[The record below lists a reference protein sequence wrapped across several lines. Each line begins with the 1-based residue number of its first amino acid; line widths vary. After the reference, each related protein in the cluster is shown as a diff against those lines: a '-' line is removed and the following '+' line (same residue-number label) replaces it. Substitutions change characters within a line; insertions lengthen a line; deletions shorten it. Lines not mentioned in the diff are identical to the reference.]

1 MTGSTENAM
10 DDYRY
15 HMPTEVHFAPGAIGR
30 LGSEAARFGQ
40 RAFVVTGRHSARES
54 GALDAARRSL
64 KEASLEAIIFDRV
77 EENPS
82 DRTVAE
88 GARMARQE
96 NCDVVVALGGGSP
109 MDAAKGIAILLVMD
123 GELARYYGGGK
134 VGRPVMPVV
143 AVPTTAGTGSEVT
156 PYAVFVDS
164 GKNLKCSVASPY
176 IFPRS
181 ALLDP
186 RLTLSMPPE
195 ITANTGIDALTHAL
209 EGFTSV
215 KAQPISDRL
224 ALEAVS
230 LINEYLPAAVVRGDE
245 LEPRSRLL
253 HASMLAGMVIAQTG
267 TTLIH
272 GMGYAPTTH
281 YGIAHGLA
289 NGVLMDQVVT
299 FNSEQDPERYAALAS
314 ALGREADPAAAPR
327 EAAEGLRALRQRVGM
342 PGRLRDLGVREEDLE
357 VFARQTMGHSR
368 NLENNA
374 RQVTVEN
381 VLEIYRNS
389 Y

>member
-1 MTGSTENAM
+1 M

-15 HMPTEVHFAPGAIGR
+15 SMPTEVHFAPGAIGR
-30 LGSEAARFGQ
+30 LGRQAASFG
-40 RAFVVTGRHSARES
+40 RKALLVTGRRSARES
-54 GALDAARRSL
+54 GALDAALGSL
-64 KEASLEAIIFDRV
+64 KEAGLETVVFDRV

-88 GARMARQE
+88 GAQMARE
-96 NCDVVVALGGGSP
+96 GACDVIVALGGGSP
-109 MDAAKGIAILLVMD
+109 MDAAKGMAILMVLD
-123 GELARYYGGGK
+123 GELAQYYGGSK
-134 VGRPVMPVV
+134 VGRPVTPVV

-164 GKNLKCSVASPY
+164 ASNRKCSTASPH
-176 IFPRS
+176 IFPRV

-186 RLTLSMPPE
+186 GLTMSMPPE

-224 ALEAVS
+224 ALESIA
-230 LINEYLPAAVVRGDE
+230 LIDRYLPAAVSRGDE
-245 LEPRSRLL
+245 PEPRAQLL

-272 GMGYAPTTH
+272 GMGYAPTTQ
-281 YGIAHGLA
+281 YGIPHGLA
-289 NGVLMDQVVT
+289 NGVLMDRVVA
-299 FNSEQDPERYAALAS
+299 FNGEQDPERYVQLAA
-314 ALGREADPAAAPR
+314 ALGREADPDGAPGAAA
-327 EAAEGLRALRQRVGM
+327 EALRDLRERVGM

-374 RQVTVEN
+374 RGTTLEN
-381 VLEIYRNS
+381 ILDIYKFS

>member
-1 MTGSTENAM
+1 M
-10 DDYRY
+10 DDYRFF
-15 HMPTEVHFAPGAIGR
+15 MPTEVHFAPGAIGR
-30 LGSEAARFGQ
+30 VGRETARFGR
-40 RAFVVTGRHSARES
+40 RALLVTGQHSSKAS
-54 GALDAARRSL
+54 GALDAAAGSL
-64 KEASLEAIIFDRV
+64 KEAGLEVIVFDRV

-82 DRTVAE
+82 DRTVTD
-88 GARMARQE
+88 GTLMAREGQ
-96 NCDVVVALGGGSP
+96 CDVIVALGGGSP
-109 MDAAKGIAILLVMD
+109 MDAAKGMAILCAL
-123 GELARYYGGGK
+123 GGQLPEYYGGGK
-134 VGRPVMPVV
+134 VDRPVLPVV

-164 GKNLKCSVASPY
+164 GKNLKCSVASPH
-176 IFPRS
+176 IFPMV

-186 RLTLSMPPE
+186 ELTVSMSPE

-224 ALEAVS
+224 ALEAIS
-230 LINEYLPAAVVRGDE
+230 QINRYLPAAVSRGDD
-245 LEPRSRLL
+245 LEPRARLL

-289 NGVLMDQVVT
+289 NGVLMDRVVA
-299 FNSEQDPERYAALAS
+299 FNGQQDPERYAALAA
-314 ALGREADPAAAPR
+314 ALGREGDPASAPG
-327 EAAEGLRALRQRVGM
+327 EAVEGLGVLREQVGM
-342 PGRLRDLGVREEDLE
+342 PGRLQDLGVTEEDLE
-357 VFARQTMGHSR
+357 PFARQTMVHGR

-374 RQVTVEN
+374 RQATLDDI
-381 VLEIYRNS
+381 LEIYRRS

>member
-1 MTGSTENAM
+1 MK
-10 DDYRY
+10 DYRFF
-15 HMPTEVHFAPGAIGR
+15 MPTEVHFAPGAIGR
-30 LGSEAARFGQ
+30 LGGEAARFGR
-40 RAFVVTGRHSARES
+40 RAFLVTGRHSARAS
-54 GALDAARRSL
+54 GALDAALRSL
-64 KEASLEAIIFDRV
+64 KEAGLEAIVFDRV

-88 GARMARQE
+88 GARMARE
-96 NCDVVVALGGGSP
+96 GGCDVVVALGGGSP
-109 MDAAKGIAILLVMD
+109 MDAAKGIAMLMVLD
-123 GELARYYGGGK
+123 GDLSQYYGGGK
-134 VGRPVMPVV
+134 VDRPVRPVV

-164 GKNLKCSVASPY
+164 GKNLKCSVASPH

-186 RLTLSMPPE
+186 ELTMSMPPE

-224 ALEAVS
+224 ALEAIS
-230 LINEYLPAAVVRGDE
+230 QINQYLPAAVSHGDE
-245 LEPRSRLL
+245 LEPRARLL

-289 NGVLMDQVVT
+289 NGVLMDQVVA
-299 FNSEQDPERYAALAS
+299 FNGEQDPERYETLAS
-314 ALGREADPAAAPR
+314 ALGRKADPASAPR
-327 EAAEGLRALRQRVGM
+327 EAAEGLRALRERVGM

-357 VFARQTMGHSR
+357 IFARQTMGHSR

-374 RQVTVEN
+374 RQATLKN
-381 VLEIYRNS
+381 ILEIYKNS

>member
-1 MTGSTENAM
+1 MN
-10 DDYRY
+10 DYRFF
-15 HMPTEVHFAPGAIGR
+15 MPTEVFFGPGTLDQVGQ
-30 LGSEAARFGQ
+30 EAARFGR
-40 RAFVVTGRHSARES
+40 RAFLVTGRQSSKKS
-54 GALDAARRSL
+54 GALDTAVGSLQAAG
-64 KEASLEAIIFDRV
+64 LEVIVFDRV

-88 GARMARQE
+88 GARMAREGQ
-96 NCDVVVALGGGSP
+96 CDVIVALGGGSP
-109 MDAAKGIAILLVMD
+109 MDAAKGMAILCAL
-123 GELARYYGGGK
+123 GGKLSGYYGGGK
-134 VGRPVMPVV
+134 VGGSVLPVI

-164 GKNLKCSVASPY
+164 EKNLKRSVASPH

-186 RLTLSMPPE
+186 QLTVSMSPE

-224 ALEAVS
+224 ALEAIS
-230 LINEYLPAAVVRGDE
+230 QIHQYLPGAVSHGDE
-245 LEPRSRLL
+245 LEPRARLL

-289 NGVLMDQVVT
+289 NGVLMDQVAA
-299 FNSEQDPERYAALAS
+299 FNGEQEPERYAALAV
-314 ALGREADPAAAPR
+314 ALGRKADPASAPQ
-327 EAAEGLRALRQRVGM
+327 EAAEGLRQLRERVGM
-342 PGRLRDLGVREEDLE
+342 PGRLRDLGVREDDLE
-357 VFARQTMGHSR
+357 TFARQTMDHSR

-374 RQVTVEN
+374 RQVTLDN
-381 VLEIYRNS
+381 VLEIYKRS